1 VPCRD
6 LPLVDRFLDD
16 LPLRDPAVRRVALVR
31 LRVGLGDLL
40 CSAPA
45 LRALRRHRPDLE
57 TTLVTW
63 PEMAPVVDR
72 LGHVHGLLSFP
83 GMAGIPDRP
92 PQPELW
98 EGFVADA
105 RERRFDLAL
114 QCYGDNP
121 VANTV
126 AASLGA
132 RLVGGFS
139 PTGWSPPPGTERL
152 HLPYPV
158 TEHEVRRHLALLQR
172 LGLPVTPDDER
183 LSFPVSA
190 AEEDAHARLLGSL
203 GLESRGYAVLHP
215 GASSPSRRW
224 PVTSFAVVARRLHA
238 EGLPVVV
245 TGSPGEV
252 DLSRELARRS
262 GAPVLDMCGRTDL
275 PGLALLLRDAAVLV
289 GNDTG
294 TAHLAAAV
302 GARSVTVFQPGD
314 PRRWGYD
321 GPSARALV
329 PHVACA
335 PCPHL
340 ECPID
345 FRCSRATTP
354 DRVLSAVRE
363 VAAPPGNPAVREVA
377 AG

>member
-1 VPCRD
+1 VGDRVVPPVPRRD
-6 LPLVDRFLDD
+6 VPSLDRFLDD
-16 LPLRDPAVRRVALVR
+16 PPLLDRAVRRVALVR

-45 LRALRRHRPDLE
+45 LRTLRRHRPDLE
-57 TTLVTW
+57 VTLVTW
-63 PEMAPVVDR
+63 PEMAPVIDR
-72 LGHVHGLLSFP
+72 LGHVDNLLPFP
-83 GMAGIPDRP
+83 GTAGIPDRP
-92 PQPELW
+92 PQPERW
-98 EGFVADA
+98 AAFVAQA
-105 RERRFDLAL
+105 RGHRLDLAL

-121 VANTV
+121 AANTV

-132 RLVGGFS
+132 RLVGGFG
-139 PTGWSPPPGTERL
+139 PTGWSTPAGTEHL

-158 TEHEVRRHLALLQR
+158 TVHEVRRHLLLLER
-172 LGLPVTPDDER
+172 LGLPVTPADER
-183 LSFPVSA
+183 LVFPVTS
-190 AEEDAHARLLGSL
+190 AEEETHAGVLGAL
-203 GLESRGYAVLHP
+203 GLEPRGYAVLHP

-224 PVTSFAVVARRLHA
+224 PVASYAEVARRLHA
-238 EGLPVVV
+238 DGLAVVV
-245 TGSPGEV
+245 TGSSSER
-252 DLSRELARRS
+252 DLSGALARRS
-262 GAPVLDMCGRTDL
+262 GVPVLDLCGRTDL

-302 GARSVTVFQPGD
+302 GARSVTIFQPGD
-314 PRRWGYD
+314 PRRWGYA
-321 GPSARALV
+321 GPSTRALV
-329 PHVACA
+329 PEVACA

-363 VAAPPGNPAVREVA
+363 VVG
-377 AG
+377 G